1 MLGSLMKM
9 MPLLAVGVTAA
20 GGSEE
25 MKKVGQEVIGVV
37 QELKTTFEMR
47 QMVKIIRLD
56 MIAGD
61 PIPTDIAKYARAN
74 IDSQG
79 TDPAAD
85 AWGTLFQ
92 LEKEGDGS
100 VYLVSCGPDKNCGND
115 DDYLQVV
122 IDENGRFQSKYEV
135 VN

>member
-25 MKKVGQEVIGVV
+25 MQKVGQEVIGVV

-47 QMVKIIRLD
+47 GIVQVIRLD
-56 MIAGD
+56 IIAGE
-61 PIPTDIAKYARAN
+61 PIPTNITEYARAN

-92 LEKEGDGS
+92 LERESDGS
-100 VYLVSCGPDKNCGND
+100 VYLVSCGPDKSCGND
-115 DDYLQVV
+115 DDYLQVIV
-122 IDENGRFQSKYEV
+122 DENGRFQSKYEH